1 VLFLRRIERVSRTRP
16 FPYWNSREPGVCRT
30 NRIDPENN
38 GLFSVSF
45 FIGSNLG
52 ALADVRAL
60 TDNRGCSQE
69 DFHIARPSTV
79 VT

>member
-1 VLFLRRIERVSRTRP
+1 M
-16 FPYWNSREPGVCRT
+16 
-30 NRIDPENN
+30 NRIDPENS

-60 TDNRGCSQE
+60 TDNRGCSRE
-69 DFHIARPSTV
+69 DFHIARLSTV